1 MNIYVRYFDIDAL
14 VKDADELIQFL
25 SSIPDIPI
33 NDALAKD
40 IRDYV
45 NSDMPYP
52 KRYKIRPR
60 IYFILIKT
68 TAETIEEF
76 KTNKKET
83 VTPGD
88 ERYSPE
94 TPLGRKEIKLAL
106 LAEEKEGWYF
116 CKMTFKRVIP
126 SMQTGKFRYT
136 DAEFVA
142 FVKAKSG
149 MESYQRII
157 NHLKSRQ
164 EIDARSQF
172 PSAKGHNFTFDFQGQ
187 ELPVQVQ

>member
-83 VTPGD
+83 VL
-88 ERYSPE
+88 
-94 TPLGRKEIKLAL
+94 LGVE
-106 LAEEKEGWYF
+106 
-116 CKMTFKRVIP
+116 
-126 SMQTGKFRYT
+126 
-136 DAEFVA
+136 
-142 FVKAKSG
+142 
-149 MESYQRII
+149 
-157 NHLKSRQ
+157 
-164 EIDARSQF
+164 
-172 PSAKGHNFTFDFQGQ
+172 
-187 ELPVQVQ
+187 

>member
-1 MNIYVRYFDIDAL
+1 MPRFYYSINLWIFVLNSPSLPSPCLQQNTKNYESNANIEWEV
-14 VKDADELIQFL
+14 QF
-25 SSIPDIPI
+25 PC
-33 NDALAKD
+33 
-40 IRDYV
+40 
-45 NSDMPYP
+45 
-52 KRYKIRPR
+52 
-60 IYFILIKT
+60 
-68 TAETIEEF
+68 
-76 KTNKKET
+76 
-83 VTPGD
+83 
-88 ERYSPE
+88 
-94 TPLGRKEIKLAL
+94 

-136 DAEFVA
+136 DTEFVA

-187 ELPVQVQ
+187 ELPVQVQWTSRRRLFHKTNRAGNLPFQVSVSVLKRRCVKKNKSFLAGITKCCNFAQQKGSVAQLD